1 MQFTAQKK
9 LKTKYYEEIEY
20 WLEHFSTIHPI
31 EYTKEDVDK
40 KFRNIHSIT
49 VLPDTLYEENQVLL
63 KRESIYSEHQI

>member
-20 WLEHFSTIHPI
+20 WLEYFSTIHPI

-40 KFRNIHSIT
+40 NFEIFIA
-49 VLPDTLYEENQVLL
+49 
-63 KRESIYSEHQI
+63 